1 MTRTEIERLAVVE
14 THVDDLLRCVA
25 DMDEKLDDIQARLV
39 AKDASDK
46 QVGVV
51 LGRAN
56 RLLITVILVSNFVLG
71 TIVAVTQ

>member
-25 DMDEKLDDIQARLV
+25 DMDQKLDDIQARLV

-46 QVGVV
+46 QIGMV
-51 LGRAN
+51 LSRAN
-56 RLLITVILVSNFVLG
+56 KLLITVILVSNFVLG
-71 TIVAVTQ
+71 AIVAITQ